1 MICFDTMVLVWGIQG
16 RASAGQEEMVARTR
30 RFIESLQNENEQ
42 IMIPAPVVSEYLQ
55 YFETDDRKR
64 QIKALERHFFLPAF
78 NVPAAYLAAGIAHQR
93 QREGIGVPEGST
105 RQAIKTDIQILA
117 TAIVNNARLLVTHN
131 LADFEGLAMHAGGR
145 IRISDVPLAHSQQDL
160 DL

>member
-1 MICFDTMVLVWGIQG
+1 
-16 RASAGQEEMVARTR
+16 
-30 RFIESLQNENEQ
+30 
-42 IMIPAPVVSEYLQ
+42 MIPAPAVSEYLQ
-55 YFETDDRKR
+55 YFEAEERKR

-93 QREGIGVPEGST
+93 QREGSGVPAGSS

-117 TAIVNNARLLVTHN
+117 TAIVNHARLLVTHN
-131 LADFEGLAMHAGGR
+131 LADFEGLAKLAGGR
-145 IRISDVPLAHSQQDL
+145 IRISDVPIVHSQQDL